1 MNDFELE
8 QMRQQMNVLK
18 QKLDKQEIVNDRIMR
33 KSMKRNVTN
42 INLRYLAICIICIT
56 MIPYSYWAFVVLNGM
71 SLGFWAATSVMML
84 IVFAYTIYTGRHMRS
99 NRLLEED
106 LLTAREKVAKAKK
119 MDSDWLKFG
128 IPMIVLWI
136 VYLTYEFQRVFKGE
150 DFTIMA
156 IVAGVSALVGAAIGF
171 KVHIDTQTKY
181 QDIID
186 QIEDLKTQQ

>member
-42 INLRYLAICIICIT
+42 INRRYLAICIICIT